1 MKEYAGG
8 RNNRPENLRV
18 MSKTTNT
25 NNFFAKFTERDQQS
39 LKTGIDYSNVESLPE
54 IWAIAAQRFGDTTAL
69 HNPHARHEAEIITYT
84 ELFKQIQ
91 QFAAGLQALGVRPEE
106 RISLIADNSPRWFI
120 ADQGIMTAGA
130 VNAVRSSQADIDELA
145 FILANS
151 DSTAL
156 VAQDLKTFEKLRPRL
171 DDLPIQLVILL
182 TEETAPTEEVIQV
195 LNFEQLME
203 MGAKHNLQPVK
214 QKRDTLATLLYTSGT
229 SGKPKGVMLSHG
241 NLLHQVTNLRAIVQP
256 EIGDIVLSILPTW
269 HVFERTA
276 EYFLLSQGTTQ
287 IYTNLRSI
295 KNDLKKFKP
304 HYMIGVPR
312 IWESIY
318 EGVQKQF
325 REQPASKQNLIN
337 RFLGISG
344 KYVQAR
350 RVAQN
355 LDLENLNP
363 SMAERIAA
371 SIQQKAFSPLQAL
384 GEKIVYTK
392 VREATGGR
400 VKQLISGGGA
410 LAKHIDDF
418 YEIIG
423 VEILVGYGLTE
434 TAPVTHARRHWS
446 NLRGSA
452 GLALP
457 GTQVKIVDLETRR
470 ELPIGEKGLV
480 LLKGPQIM
488 QGYYKNPDA
497 TQKAIDAE
505 GWFDS
510 GDLGWLTP
518 RQDLVLTGRA
528 KDTIVLTNGEN
539 IEPLPIE
546 DACLRSPFI
555 DQIML
560 VGQDKKS
567 LGALIVPNLEALEKW
582 ALAQNVELCVK
593 EDNVTSPTSQKI
605 NLESKMI
612 QEKFRQELTG
622 FVRNRPGYRAD
633 DRIGPF
639 QLILEPFSM
648 ENGMMTRTLKIRRHV
663 VMERYHDTIERMF
676 AAN

>member
-1 MKEYAGG
+1 MSETKSV
-8 RNNRPENLRV
+8 NNSFPKLAE
-18 MSKTTNT
+18 KDE
-25 NNFFAKFTERDQQS
+25 KS
-39 LKTGIDYSNVESLPE
+39 LKSLIDYTNVDSLPE
-54 IWAIAAQRFGDTTAL
+54 IWAIAAKRFGDTIAL
-69 HNPHARHEAEIITYT
+69 HNPHGQPEEKYSYT
-84 ELFKQIQ
+84 ELFGKIQ
-91 QFAAGLQALGVRPEE
+91 QFAAGLQSLEVKPQE
-106 RISLIADNSPRWFI
+106 RISLISDNSPRWFI

-130 VNAVRSSQADIDELA
+130 VDAVRSSQADLDELA
-145 FILANS
+145 YILQNS
-151 DSTAL
+151 DSTVL

-171 DDLPIQLVILL
+171 DDLPIRLVILL
-182 TEETAPTEEVIQV
+182 TDETVPNEELIKV

-203 MGAKHNLQPVK
+203 IGGKHKLEPIK
-214 QKRDTLATLLYTSGT
+214 QSRDTLATLLYTSGT
-229 SGKPKGVMLSHG
+229 SGRPKGVMLSYG
-241 NLLHQVTNLRAIVQP
+241 NLMHQITNLPAIVQP
-256 EIGDIVLSILPTW
+256 QVGDVVLSLLPTW
-269 HVFERTA
+269 HVFERTC
-276 EYFLLSQGTTQ
+276 EYFMLSFGVTQ
-287 IYTNLRSI
+287 VYTNLRSV
-295 KNDLKKFKP
+295 KNDLKKFQP

-325 REQPASKQNLIN
+325 REQPASKQKLLD
-337 RFLGISG
+337 RFLGIST
-344 KYVQAR
+344 KYIQGQR
-350 RVAQN
+350 ITN
-355 LDLENLNP
+355 ELDLQNLNP
-363 SMAERIAA
+363 DPGEKITAA
-371 SIQQKAFSPLQAL
+371 IQTTFLSVIHGI
-384 GEKIVYTK
+384 GEKIVYNK

-400 VKQLISGGGA
+400 IKQLISGGGA

-434 TAPVTHARRHWS
+434 TSPVTHARRHWT

-452 GLALP
+452 GLPIP
-457 GTQVKIVDLETRR
+457 GTQAKIVDLETRK
-470 ELPIGEKGLV
+470 ELPLGQTGLV

-488 QGYYKNPDA
+488 QGYYKNPEA
-497 TQKAIDAE
+497 TEKAIDAE
-505 GWFDS
+505 GWFNS

-567 LGALIVPNLEALEKW
+567 IGALIVPNLGALEKW
-582 ALAQNVELCVK
+582 AEGQDLELCVT
-593 EDNVTSPTSQKI
+593 EDNVTSSTSQKI

-612 QEKFRQELTG
+612 QDLFRQELVRE
-622 FVRNRPGYRAD
+622 VRNRPGYRPD

-639 QLILEPFSM
+639 KLILEPFSM
-648 ENGMMTRTLKIRRHV
+648 ENGMMTRTLKVRRHV
-663 VMERYHDTIERMF
+663 VMENYHNTIEQMF
-676 AAN
+676 AAK

>member
-1 MKEYAGG
+1 
-8 RNNRPENLRV
+8 
-18 MSKTTNT
+18 MSKTKST
-25 NNFFAKFTERDQQS
+25 NNLFPKFAERDQES
-39 LKTGIDYSNVESLPE
+39 LASLMDYSNVESLPE
-54 IWAIAAQRFGDTTAL
+54 IWAIAAERYGNITAL
-69 HNPHARHEAEIITYT
+69 HNPYAQPKEEIITYSQ
-84 ELFKQIQ
+84 LFGKIQ
-91 QFAAGLQALGVRPEE
+91 QFAAGLQSLGIKPQE

-130 VNAVRSSQADIDELA
+130 VNAVRSSQADTDELA

-151 DSTAL
+151 DSTVL
-156 VAQDLKTFEKLRPRL
+156 VAQDLQTFEKLRPRL

-182 TEETAPTEEVIQV
+182 TQEAAPSEELIQV

-203 MGAKHNLQPVK
+203 IGAKHKLEPVK
-214 QKRDTLATLLYTSGT
+214 QNRDTLATLLYTSGT

-241 NLLHQVTNLRAIVQP
+241 NLMHQITNLGTIVQP
-256 EIGDIVLSILPTW
+256 EVGDVILSILPTW
-269 HVFERTA
+269 HVFERTG
-276 EYFLLSQGTTQ
+276 EYFLLSLGCTQ
-287 IYTNLRSI
+287 VYTNIRSV

-325 REQPASKQNLIN
+325 REQPESKQGLIN
-337 RFLGISG
+337 RFLGISTNYI
-344 KYVQAR
+344 KAR
-350 RVAQN
+350 RIAEK
-355 LDLENLNP
+355 LDLGKLNP
-363 SMAERIAA
+363 SIGELIAA
-371 SIQQKAFSPLQAL
+371 SIQKTALSPIHAIAH
-384 GEKIVYTK
+384 KIVYNK
-392 VREATGGR
+392 VKLATGGR
-400 VKQLISGGGA
+400 IKQLISGGGA

-434 TAPVTHARRHWS
+434 TSPVTHARRIWT

-452 GLALP
+452 GLPIP
-457 GTQVKIVDLETRR
+457 GTEVKIVDLETRQ
-470 ELPIGEKGLV
+470 ELPNGTKGLV
-480 LLKGPQIM
+480 LLKGPQVM
-488 QGYYKNPDA
+488 QGYYKNPEA
-497 TQKAIDAE
+497 TEKAIDSE
-505 GWFDS
+505 GWFNS
-510 GDLGWLTP
+510 GDLGWVTP
-518 RQDLVLTGRA
+518 RQDIVLTGRA

-582 ALAQNVELCVK
+582 AEGQNLELCVTQ
-593 EDNVTSPTSQKI
+593 DNVTSSTSQKI

-612 QEKFRQELTG
+612 QDLFRQELIRE
-622 FVRNRPGYRAD
+622 VRNRPGYKTD

-648 ENGMMTRTLKIRRHV
+648 ENGMMTRTLKIRRHI
-663 VMERYHDTIERMF
+663 VMERYHDMIERMF